1 MIEFVKYDNKFIS
14 SKTSESC
21 FYPTSLE
28 RDSGQFFFPIMIG
41 TRLRLAN
48 PDQDVPIANPAR
60 TPFGY
65 HRFIAND
72 FHCLLSY
79 CFYVLLV

>member
-1 MIEFVKYDNKFIS
+1 MTINSYHPRLQNLAFILPHCLEQDSFLPDYDWDTIEI
-14 SKTSESC
+14 
-21 FYPTSLE
+21 
-28 RDSGQFFFPIMIG
+28 
-41 TRLRLAN
+41 AN